1 MSYARSAE
9 LYDLLYDWKDYAG
22 EAERVRQLVARRL
35 PEAASLLDVACGTGR
50 HLEVLRNWFTVEGLD
65 AEAGLLAVARRRLP
79 GVPLHHADMRSFA
92 LDRRFDV
99 VTCLF
104 SAIGYM
110 QTPEALFEAIATMSR
125 HLAPGGLLIVEP
137 WLSPDVFDTKHISG
151 PTIGQGP
158 EIAVVRMNGGRVE
171 GRLSILD
178 FHYLV
183 GRPGSVEYFTE
194 IHSVGLFTD
203 DEYRAAFVAAGLAV
217 EHDPDG
223 LMGRGL
229 WVGRS
234 LDAGDAP
241 PH

>member
-1 MSYARSAE
+1 MSYRRSAE
-9 LYDLLYDWKDYAG
+9 LYDLLYGWKDYAG
-22 EAERVRQLVARRL
+22 EAERIRQLVSERL
-35 PEAASLLDVACGTGR
+35 PQAASLLDVACGTGR
-50 HLEVLRNWFTVEGLD
+50 HLEVLRNWYTVEGLD

-79 GVPLHHADMRSFA
+79 GVPLHHADMRSFS
-92 LDRRFDV
+92 LDARFDV

-110 QTPEALFEAIATMSR
+110 QTPAALSEAVATMSR
-125 HLAPGGLLIVEP
+125 HLAPGGMLIVEP
-137 WLSPDVFDTKHISG
+137 WLAPDVFETRHIGG

-158 EIAVVRMNGGRVE
+158 EIAVVRMNGNRVE

-183 GRPGSVEYFTE
+183 GRPGTVEYFTE
-194 IHSVGLFTD
+194 THSVGLFTN
-203 DEYRAAFVAAGLAV
+203 DEYRDAFVAAGLSV

-229 WVGRS
+229 WIGRG
-234 LDAGDAP
+234 A
-241 PH
+241 